1 MPAVEVIEVK
11 RHYQAG
17 AATVRALD
25 GVSLTVERGEF
36 MAIAGPSGSGKTT
49 LLNLIGALDSPSA
62 GVIRIDGADLAGLS
76 RKRLADLRR
85 DKVGFVFQ
93 AYNLIP
99 VLTASENAEYVLE
112 LKQVPRAERR
122 KRIGQLFTELGIGE
136 LLDTWPG
143 KMSGGQQQRVA
154 VARAIASMP
163 AVVLADE
170 PTANLDQ
177 VTGEA
182 LIDLMHRLNHE
193 HGVTFIF
200 STHDPMVLAQAERVV
215 RLVDGKIASDER
227 RGETAAGAVEARIT

>member
-1 MPAVEVIEVK
+1 MPAVEVIDVK
-11 RHYQAG
+11 RHYAAG
-17 AATVRALD
+17 DTTVRALD
-25 GVSLTVERGEF
+25 GVSLTVEKGEF

-49 LLNLIGALDSPSA
+49 LLNLIGALDTPSA
-62 GVIRIDGADLAGLS
+62 GVIRVDGVEIGGMS
-76 RKRLADLRR
+76 RKELADLRR

-99 VLTASENAEYVLE
+99 VLTAAENAEYVLE

-122 KRIGQLFTELGIGE
+122 TRIASLFAELGIGDFM
-136 LLDTWPG
+136 DTWPG

-154 VARAIASMP
+154 VARAIASTP

-177 VTGEA
+177 ATGKA

-215 RLVDGKIASDER
+215 RLVDGRIASDER
-227 RGETAAGAVEARIT
+227 RGETAPRPSA